1 MEKDES
7 SKSFLTSLP
16 GILTALG
23 TLVAAAAGLIAL
35 FLTHGGGKPSLSSS
49 TGAGPTAGLSA
60 SSTASTTIQNVGG
73 GPLGAGANPSPSSNP
88 VLGGPSLGPTS
99 AATSSP
105 PPPPAITAV
114 RFTGTSAA
122 PTVIISGQGFGTS
135 APTGT
140 PNNTTSCGGYAS
152 NGDDYGTNLWFIDN
166 GNFSAGAGTSPKGS
180 CIGITVLSWSDNQV
194 TYQFGD
200 AYNSFDHWYIS
211 SGDQYTLSLDG
222 VPYSATVSFSG

>member
-7 SKSFLTSLP
+7 SRSFLTSLP

-49 TGAGPTAGLSA
+49 TGAGATVV
-60 SSTASTTIQNVGG
+60 SSPSSGASTTIPNVLG
-73 GPLGAGANPSPSSNP
+73 GPLGAGANQSPSRNP
-88 VLGGPSLGPTS
+88 VLGGPSLGPTQ
-99 AATSSP
+99 TSSPSP
-105 PPPPAITAV
+105 PPPPAISGV
-114 RFTGTSAA
+114 SFTGGSAA
-122 PTVIISGQGFGTS
+122 PTVIVSGQGFGTS
-135 APTGT
+135 APAGMLD
-140 PNNTTSCGGYAS
+140 NATSCGGYSS

-166 GNFSAGAGTSPKGS
+166 GNFAAGAGTPPKGS
-180 CIGITVLSWSDNQV
+180 CIGITVLSWSSSQV

-211 SGDQYTLSLDG
+211 SGDQYTLSVDG